1 MREGKRERDRERKAG
16 ERAGPEGRT
25 SDKSWL
31 GVETLREV
39 DKAKGAGSA
48 IPDGGE

>member
-1 MREGKRERDRERKAG
+1 MREGKREIERKAG

-31 GVETLREV
+31 EVETLREV
-39 DKAKGAGSA
+39 NKANGAGS
-48 IPDGGE
+48 PVPNGGE